1 MATNSDRFKK
11 ELDELISF
19 GSKLGIAMYLDV
31 LGKAEFKKKMFSKVS
46 DSEAD
51 EAIKGIPDFK
61 TEYDR
66 WYSESIAI
74 IKQLLPDRIVDFKSF
89 YEKSK
94 SRKQITAENYVIQD
108 FLQGLS
114 VTYAGGVKVDGSAA
128 YLQFKQQ
135 LSILRAAKQR
145 FTSALFEIRQL
156 VQADLFDSE
165 IEVAREL
172 ARSKFFRAAG
182 AVAGVILERH
192 LHQVCIDHNVNI
204 TKSKP
209 TLSVLNDA
217 LKNAGVIDV
226 PQWRFNQHLGDI
238 RNNCDHART
247 PDPTKDQVEDLLS
260 RTAKILKTIS

>member
-1 MATNSDRFKK
+1 MRNRN
-11 ELDELISF
+11 
-19 GSKLGIAMYLDV
+19 
-31 LGKAEFKKKMFSKVS
+31 
-46 DSEAD
+46 
-51 EAIKGIPDFK
+51 
-61 TEYDR
+61 
-66 WYSESIAI
+66 
-74 IKQLLPDRIVDFKSF
+74 
-89 YEKSK
+89 

-260 RTAKILKTIS
+260 GTAKILKTIS